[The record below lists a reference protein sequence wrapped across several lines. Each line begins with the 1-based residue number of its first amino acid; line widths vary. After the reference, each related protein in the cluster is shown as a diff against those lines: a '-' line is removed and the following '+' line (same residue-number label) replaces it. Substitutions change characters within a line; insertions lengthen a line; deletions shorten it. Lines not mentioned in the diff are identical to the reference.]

1 MNTLALLKRFARY
14 YRPYRGLF
22 VLDFTSAVAAGVLE
36 LAFPVAVTLFID
48 RLLLISRLDLIALA
62 TVGLLLIYR
71 VNADLRAV
79 VTYWGRMLGRP
90 MKAEMRRKAFDQTID
105 KVTRWLREQRFS
117 K

>member
-1 MNTLALLKRFARY
+1 MGALRAGFPFRNQ
-14 YRPYRGLF
+14 GLP
-22 VLDFTSAVAAGVLE
+22 AGVGIF
-36 LAFPVAVTLFID
+36 AAVTLFID

-71 VNADLRAV
+71 VNADLRAI

-90 MKAEMRRKAFDQTID
+90 MEAEMRRKAFDQTID
-105 KVTRWLREQRFS
+105 KVARWLREQRFS